1 MRPALRLR
9 ELNCTS
15 SSWTHS
21 SHEVSSCDLQLFTI
35 YFYYLWKLT
44 NLLCSGLCCIYI
56 EVSQGQRMI
65 FQTWFYICQLS
76 RFYIHLIFACC
87 FMCFNLFF
95 FFFFLFLPFC
105 HQCGTCGFLIILTS
119 FQPVCLLNLPERW
132 QSSELRLQP
141 DLVYLFTK
149 ISSKKETTQFPVDC
163 ASTQTSYVV
172 FMSQCYGVVTQICF
186 QYEGGNS

>member
-21 SHEVSSCDLQLFTI
+21 SHEASSCDLQLFTI
-35 YFYYLWKLT
+35 YFYYLWKWT

-95 FFFFLFLPFC
+95 FFFCFFHSVTNAEPVVFL
-105 HQCGTCGFLIILTS
+105 S
-119 FQPVCLLNLPERW
+119 FWPLFSLSACWIFPNVDRALNCACSQTWFTCLLKSVLKWNNSVSCWLRFNPNLLCCFHESMLWCR
-132 QSSELRLQP
+132 Q
-141 DLVYLFTK
+141 
-149 ISSKKETTQFPVDC
+149 
-163 ASTQTSYVV
+163 
-172 FMSQCYGVVTQICF
+172 VTQICF
-186 QYEGGNS
+186 QNEGGNS

>member
-95 FFFFLFLPFC
+95 FFFFVSSILSPTRNLWFSYHFDLF
-105 HQCGTCGFLIILTS
+105 S
-119 FQPVCLLNLPERW
+119 ACLLVESFRTLT
-132 QSSELRLQP
+132 ELWIAPAARLGL
-141 DLVYLFTK
+141 LVY
-149 ISSKKETTQFPVDC
+149 
-163 ASTQTSYVV
+163 
-172 FMSQCYGVVTQICF
+172 
-186 QYEGGNS
+186 